1 MNRTRLRNS
10 LLLALVGVGMTF
22 MASRFVS
29 TEAERYVTVNPS
41 ITQRFASVP
50 NESKVAEF
58 CYRLRSLEGVTG
70 VSYRDYDPV
79 NRTATITIFY
89 NPRATTVR
97 NIRIFLLHGDVL
109 WKRPLSA

>member
-1 MNRTRLRNS
+1 MNRTTLRNCV
-10 LLLALVGVGMTF
+10 LLLLVGAGMTIV
-22 MASRFVS
+22 ASHLVS

-58 CYRLRSLEGVTG
+58 CYRLSALQGVTG
-70 VSYRDYDPV
+70 VSYRDYNPI

-89 NPRATTVR
+89 DPGATNPR

-109 WKRPLSA
+109 WTRPLSV

>member
-1 MNRTRLRNS
+1 MNKTALRNS
-10 LLLALVGVGMTF
+10 ILLLLVGVGITVL
-22 MASRFVS
+22 ASRFVAS
-29 TEAERYVTVNPS
+29 EAEQYATVNPS

-58 CYRLRSLEGVTG
+58 CYRLRTLDGVTG
-70 VSYRDYDPV
+70 ASYRDYDPI

-89 NPRATTVR
+89 DPNATTPQ

-109 WKRPLSA
+109 WIQPLSA